1 MAKAPKKEDKKKVAK
16 KEDKKMDK
24 KEEEKKGKKPFP
36 FQPFGKKKK

>member
-16 KEDKKMDK
+16 KED
-24 KEEEKKGKKPFP
+24 EKKGKKPFP